1 MLSPRGKRRKKATA
15 TLNNSGSERR
25 PPNRQRE
32 SGTGAIRTGNG
43 AVSPPVAGDKRGA
56 GADGG
61 AGPRRRK
68 CPRRQR
74 KRRGHQAAERWKAL
88 SPLAGRGLPG
98 AGGSGAGPQAC
109 SGIRRGPRGC
119 RLPGTGPGSGGG
131 LKGAARR
138 QSGQLGVLRPW
149 PLPSAHMA
157 SGVDEAVEE
166 LPHDGTCDECEP
178 DEAPGADEVC
188 RECGF
193 CYCRGHAEA
202 HRQKFPSHHLA
213 GYVHGAAQPW
223 TSGAQ
228 GNGEG
233 PEDVEAK
240 AEEERDIESELR
252 EDSESEEES
261 ESEDDSDEESEEDS
275 EEEMEDEQESEADED
290 NQEGESEA
298 EGETE
303 AESEFDPEIEMEAER
318 VAKRKCLDHGLDLST
333 YCQEDKQLICVLC
346 PVTGAHQ
353 GHQLSTLD
361 EAFEELRSK
370 DSGGLKAAMIE
381 LVERLKFKSS
391 DPKVTQDQM
400 KEFIQQE
407 FKKVQKVI
415 ADEEQ
420 KALHLVD
427 IQEAMA
433 TAHVTEIL
441 ADIQSHMDRL
451 MTQMA
456 QAKEQLDTSNESAE
470 PKALEGFEEGPSGA
484 SEEEDT

>member
-1 MLSPRGKRRKKATA
+1 MRDEA
-15 TLNNSGSERR
+15 
-25 PPNRQRE
+25 Q
-32 SGTGAIRTGNG
+32 
-43 AVSPPVAGDKRGA
+43 RGA
-56 GADGG
+56 QRREAEWAAGPALSAGRAQGLSGAD
-61 AGPRRRK
+61 
-68 CPRRQR
+68 
-74 KRRGHQAAERWKAL
+74 AARP
-88 SPLAGRGLPG
+88 SG
-98 AGGSGAGPQAC
+98 AGGRS
-109 SGIRRGPRGC
+109 
-119 RLPGTGPGSGGG
+119 PGS
-131 LKGAARR
+131 RR
-138 QSGQLGVLRPW
+138 ACVRRPRAVQAESTSDARPW
-149 PLPSAHMA
+149 PRPCSHMA
-157 SGVDEAVEE
+157 SGVGAACEE
-166 LPHDGTCDECEP
+166 LPPDGTCDECEP
-178 DEAPGADEVC
+178 DEAPGAEEVC
-188 RECGF
+188 RDCGF
-193 CYCRGHAEA
+193 CYCRRHADA
-202 HRQKFPSHHLA
+202 HRQKFPSHRLA
-213 GYVHGAAQPW
+213 EYVHGAQACTPP
-223 TSGAQ
+223 AR
-228 GNGEG
+228 EDDEV
-233 PEDVEAK
+233 PEDVEAQGEPEGEVESEVG
-240 AEEERDIESELR
+240 EEESESE

-261 ESEDDSDEESEEDS
+261 ETEEDTEDESEEESEEEDS
-275 EEEMEDEQESEADED
+275 EEEMEDEQESEAEED

-318 VAKRKCLDHGLDLST
+318 VAKRKCPDHGLDLST
-333 YCQEDKQLICVLC
+333 YCQEDRQLICVLC
-346 PVTGAHQ
+346 PVIGAHR
-353 GHQLSTLD
+353 GHQLATLD

-391 DPKVTQDQM
+391 DPKVTRDQM
-400 KEFIQQE
+400 KVFIQQE

-470 PKALEGFEEGPSGA
+470 PKAEGDEEGPSGA

>member
-1 MLSPRGKRRKKATA
+1 MA
-15 TLNNSGSERR
+15 
-25 PPNRQRE
+25 
-32 SGTGAIRTGNG
+32 
-43 AVSPPVAGDKRGA
+43 
-56 GADGG
+56 
-61 AGPRRRK
+61 
-68 CPRRQR
+68 
-74 KRRGHQAAERWKAL
+74 
-88 SPLAGRGLPG
+88 
-98 AGGSGAGPQAC
+98 
-109 SGIRRGPRGC
+109 
-119 RLPGTGPGSGGG
+119 SGGG
-131 LKGAARR
+131 AAF
-138 QSGQLGVLRPW
+138 
-149 PLPSAHMA
+149 
-157 SGVDEAVEE
+157 EE

-178 DEAPGADEVC
+178 DEAPGAEEVC
-188 RECGF
+188 RDCGF
-193 CYCRGHAEA
+193 CYCRRHAEA
-202 HRQKFPSHHLA
+202 HGQKFPRHHLA
-213 GYVHGAAQPW
+213 EYVHGASQAW
-223 TSGAQ
+223 ASGARER
-228 GNGEG
+228 GGGEQ
-233 PEDVEAK
+233 EDEAQVENEK
-240 AEEERDIESELR
+240 AVESEAGEESESE

-261 ESEDDSDEESEEDS
+261 ETEEESEDESDDESEEDS
-275 EEEMEDEQESEADED
+275 EEEMEDEQESEAEED
-290 NQEGESEA
+290 NQEEGESEA

-318 VAKRKCLDHGLDLST
+318 VAKRKCPDHGLDLST

-346 PVTGAHQ
+346 PVIGAHQ

-391 DPKVTQDQM
+391 DPKVTRDQM
-400 KEFIQQE
+400 KVFIQQE

-470 PKALEGFEEGPSGA
+470 PKAEGDEEGPSGA

>member
-1 MLSPRGKRRKKATA
+1 MASR
-15 TLNNSGSERR
+15 
-25 PPNRQRE
+25 
-32 SGTGAIRTGNG
+32 
-43 AVSPPVAGDKRGA
+43 V
-56 GADGG
+56 
-61 AGPRRRK
+61 
-68 CPRRQR
+68 
-74 KRRGHQAAERWKAL
+74 
-88 SPLAGRGLPG
+88 
-98 AGGSGAGPQAC
+98 
-109 SGIRRGPRGC
+109 
-119 RLPGTGPGSGGG
+119 
-131 LKGAARR
+131 GAA
-138 QSGQLGVLRPW
+138 L
-149 PLPSAHMA
+149 
-157 SGVDEAVEE
+157 EE

-178 DEAPGADEVC
+178 DEAPGAEEVC

-193 CYCRGHAEA
+193 CYCHRHAEA
-202 HRQKFPSHHLA
+202 HKQKFLSHHLA
-213 GYVHGAAQPW
+213 EYVHGAQAW
-223 TSGAQ
+223 TSRGP
-228 GNGEG
+228 GEG
-233 PEDVEAK
+233 AGKEDIEAQVEPDR
-240 AEEERDIESELR
+240 EIESES
-252 EDSESEEES
+252 EGASESEEES
-261 ESEDDSDEESEEDS
+261 ETEEESEEESDDEESEEDS
-275 EEEMEDEQESEADED
+275 EEEMEDEQESEAEED

-318 VAKRKCLDHGLDLST
+318 VAKRKCPDHGLDLST
-333 YCQEDKQLICVLC
+333 YCQEDRQLICVLC
-346 PVTGAHQ
+346 PVIGAHQ

-391 DPKVTQDQM
+391 DPKVTRDQM
-400 KEFIQQE
+400 KLFIQQE

-470 PKALEGFEEGPSGA
+470 PKAEGDEEGPSGA

>member
-1 MLSPRGKRRKKATA
+1 
-15 TLNNSGSERR
+15 
-25 PPNRQRE
+25 
-32 SGTGAIRTGNG
+32 
-43 AVSPPVAGDKRGA
+43 
-56 GADGG
+56 
-61 AGPRRRK
+61 
-68 CPRRQR
+68 
-74 KRRGHQAAERWKAL
+74 
-88 SPLAGRGLPG
+88 
-98 AGGSGAGPQAC
+98 
-109 SGIRRGPRGC
+109 
-119 RLPGTGPGSGGG
+119 
-131 LKGAARR
+131 
-138 QSGQLGVLRPW
+138 
-149 PLPSAHMA
+149 MA
-157 SGVDEAVEE
+157 SGVGAAFEE

-178 DEAPGADEVC
+178 DEAPGAQEVC

-193 CYCRGHAEA
+193 CYCHRHAEA
-202 HRQKFPSHHLA
+202 HRQKFLSHHLA
-213 GYVHGAAQPW
+213 EYIHGAGAW
-223 TSGAQ
+223 TSGAKRE
-228 GNGEG
+228 GEG
-233 PEDVEAK
+233 QDKGEAK
-240 AEEERDIESELR
+240 VENETEIDSEAGEEN
-252 EDSESEEES
+252 ESEEES
-261 ESEDDSDEESEEDS
+261 ESEESETEEESEDESDEDSEEDS
-275 EEEMEDEQESEADED
+275 EEEMEDEQESEAEED
-290 NQEGESEA
+290 NQEEGESEA

-318 VAKRKCLDHGLDLST
+318 VAKRKCPDHGLDLST
-333 YCQEDKQLICVLC
+333 YCQEDRQLICVLC
-346 PVTGAHQ
+346 PVIGAHQ

-391 DPKVTQDQM
+391 DPKVTRDQM
-400 KEFIQQE
+400 KVFIQQE

-470 PKALEGFEEGPSGA
+470 PKAEGDEEGPSSA

>member
-1 MLSPRGKRRKKATA
+1 
-15 TLNNSGSERR
+15 
-25 PPNRQRE
+25 
-32 SGTGAIRTGNG
+32 
-43 AVSPPVAGDKRGA
+43 
-56 GADGG
+56 
-61 AGPRRRK
+61 
-68 CPRRQR
+68 
-74 KRRGHQAAERWKAL
+74 
-88 SPLAGRGLPG
+88 
-98 AGGSGAGPQAC
+98 
-109 SGIRRGPRGC
+109 
-119 RLPGTGPGSGGG
+119 
-131 LKGAARR
+131 
-138 QSGQLGVLRPW
+138 
-149 PLPSAHMA
+149 MA
-157 SGVDEAVEE
+157 SGVGAAFEE

-178 DEAPGADEVC
+178 DEAPGAEEVC

-193 CYCRGHAEA
+193 CYCRRHAEA
-202 HRQKFPSHHLA
+202 HRQKFLSHHLTE
-213 GYVHGAAQPW
+213 YIHGAQAW
-223 TSGAQ
+223 TSRAG
-228 GNGEG
+228 GEG
-233 PEDVEAK
+233 AGKEEVGAKVEQAG
-240 AEEERDIESELR
+240 EVESEAGEESESE

-261 ESEDDSDEESEEDS
+261 ETEEESEDESDEESEEDS
-275 EEEMEDEQESEADED
+275 EEEMEDEQESEAEED

-318 VAKRKCLDHGLDLST
+318 VAKRKCPDRGLDLST
-333 YCQEDKQLICVLC
+333 YCQEDRQLICVLC
-346 PVTGAHQ
+346 PVIGAHQ

-370 DSGGLKAAMIE
+370 DSGELKAAMIE

-391 DPKVTQDQM
+391 DPKVTRDQM
-400 KEFIQQE
+400 KMFIQQE

-470 PKALEGFEEGPSGA
+470 PKAEGDEEGPSGA

>member
-1 MLSPRGKRRKKATA
+1 
-15 TLNNSGSERR
+15 
-25 PPNRQRE
+25 
-32 SGTGAIRTGNG
+32 
-43 AVSPPVAGDKRGA
+43 
-56 GADGG
+56 
-61 AGPRRRK
+61 
-68 CPRRQR
+68 
-74 KRRGHQAAERWKAL
+74 
-88 SPLAGRGLPG
+88 
-98 AGGSGAGPQAC
+98 
-109 SGIRRGPRGC
+109 
-119 RLPGTGPGSGGG
+119 
-131 LKGAARR
+131 
-138 QSGQLGVLRPW
+138 
-149 PLPSAHMA
+149 MA
-157 SGVDEAVEE
+157 SGVGAAFEE

-178 DEAPGADEVC
+178 DEAPGAEQVC
-188 RECGF
+188 RECAF
-193 CYCRGHAEA
+193 CYCPRHAEA
-202 HRQKFPSHHLA
+202 HRHRFPGHHLA
-213 GYVHGAAQPW
+213 RYVHLPAAPAAPAPAPARPASRAKDGA
-223 TSGAQ
+223 
-228 GNGEG
+228 
-233 PEDVEAK
+233 EAPGRNHVQN
-240 AEEERDIESELR
+240 ERDLESESD
-252 EDSESEEES
+252 EDSESEEDS
-261 ESEDDSDEESEEDS
+261 GTDEDSEEDS
-275 EEEMEDEQESEADED
+275 EEDMEDEQDSDAED
-290 NQEGESEA
+290 DNAEGESEA

-318 VAKRKCLDHGLDLST
+318 VAKRKCPDHGLDLST
-333 YCQEDKQLICVLC
+333 YCQEDRQLICVLC
-346 PVTGAHQ
+346 PVIGTHQ

-391 DPKVTQDQM
+391 DPKVTRDQM
-400 KEFIQQE
+400 KVFIQQE

-470 PKALEGFEEGPSGA
+470 PKAEGDEEGPSGA

>member
-1 MLSPRGKRRKKATA
+1 
-15 TLNNSGSERR
+15 
-25 PPNRQRE
+25 
-32 SGTGAIRTGNG
+32 
-43 AVSPPVAGDKRGA
+43 
-56 GADGG
+56 
-61 AGPRRRK
+61 
-68 CPRRQR
+68 
-74 KRRGHQAAERWKAL
+74 
-88 SPLAGRGLPG
+88 
-98 AGGSGAGPQAC
+98 
-109 SGIRRGPRGC
+109 
-119 RLPGTGPGSGGG
+119 
-131 LKGAARR
+131 
-138 QSGQLGVLRPW
+138 
-149 PLPSAHMA
+149 MA
-157 SGVDEAVEE
+157 SGVGAACEE
-166 LPHDGTCDECEP
+166 LPPDGTCDECEP
-178 DEAPGADEVC
+178 DEAPGAEEVC
-188 RECGF
+188 RDCGF
-193 CYCRGHAEA
+193 CYCRRHADA
-202 HRQKFPSHHLA
+202 HRQKFLSHRLA
-213 GYVHGAAQPW
+213 EYVHGAQAW
-223 TSGAQ
+223 TPPAR
-228 GNGEG
+228 EDDEV

-240 AEEERDIESELR
+240 GEPEGEVESEVGEEESESE

-261 ESEDDSDEESEEDS
+261 ETEEDSEDESEEESEEDS
-275 EEEMEDEQESEADED
+275 EEEMEDEQESEAEED

-318 VAKRKCLDHGLDLST
+318 VAKRKCPDHGLDLST
-333 YCQEDKQLICVLC
+333 YCQEDRQLICVLC
-346 PVTGAHQ
+346 PVIGAHR

-391 DPKVTQDQM
+391 DPKQGIASFNVSGAGMKTLNHSDLRRVSRISKKKLVTRDQM
-400 KEFIQQE
+400 KVFIQQE

-470 PKALEGFEEGPSGA
+470 PKAEVNENAGDF
-484 SEEEDT
+484 

>member
-1 MLSPRGKRRKKATA
+1 
-15 TLNNSGSERR
+15 
-25 PPNRQRE
+25 
-32 SGTGAIRTGNG
+32 
-43 AVSPPVAGDKRGA
+43 
-56 GADGG
+56 
-61 AGPRRRK
+61 
-68 CPRRQR
+68 
-74 KRRGHQAAERWKAL
+74 
-88 SPLAGRGLPG
+88 
-98 AGGSGAGPQAC
+98 
-109 SGIRRGPRGC
+109 
-119 RLPGTGPGSGGG
+119 
-131 LKGAARR
+131 
-138 QSGQLGVLRPW
+138 
-149 PLPSAHMA
+149 MA
-157 SGVDEAVEE
+157 SGVGAAFEE

-178 DEAPGADEVC
+178 DEAPGAEEVC

-193 CYCRGHAEA
+193 CYCRRHAEA
-202 HRQKFPSHHLA
+202 HKEKFLSHHLA
-213 GYVHGAAQPW
+213 EYIHGAQAW
-223 TSGAQ
+223 TSRAG
-228 GNGEG
+228 GEG
-233 PEDVEAK
+233 AGKEEVGAKVEQDG
-240 AEEERDIESELR
+240 EVESEAGEESESE

-261 ESEDDSDEESEEDS
+261 ETEEESEDESDEESDEDS
-275 EEEMEDEQESEADED
+275 EEEMEDEQESEAEED

-318 VAKRKCLDHGLDLST
+318 VAKRKCPDHGLDLST
-333 YCQEDKQLICVLC
+333 YCQEDRQLICVLC
-346 PVTGAHQ
+346 PVIGAHQ

-391 DPKVTQDQM
+391 DPKVTRDQM
-400 KEFIQQE
+400 KVFIQQE

-470 PKALEGFEEGPSGA
+470 PKAEGDEEGPRVSLPSA
-484 SEEEDT
+484 WKACLKRIKK

>member
-1 MLSPRGKRRKKATA
+1 
-15 TLNNSGSERR
+15 
-25 PPNRQRE
+25 
-32 SGTGAIRTGNG
+32 
-43 AVSPPVAGDKRGA
+43 
-56 GADGG
+56 
-61 AGPRRRK
+61 
-68 CPRRQR
+68 
-74 KRRGHQAAERWKAL
+74 
-88 SPLAGRGLPG
+88 
-98 AGGSGAGPQAC
+98 
-109 SGIRRGPRGC
+109 
-119 RLPGTGPGSGGG
+119 
-131 LKGAARR
+131 
-138 QSGQLGVLRPW
+138 
-149 PLPSAHMA
+149 MA
-157 SGVDEAVEE
+157 SGVGAAFEE

-178 DEAPGADEVC
+178 DEAPGAEEVC
-188 RECGF
+188 RECAF
-193 CYCRGHAEA
+193 CYCHRHAEA

-213 GYVHGAAQPW
+213 QYVHGAAQAW
-223 TSGAQ
+223 TAGAPGQ
-228 GNGEG
+228 GDAKE
-233 PEDVEAK
+233 EAEAK
-240 AEEERDIESELR
+240 VENERDLESEVGEESESE

-261 ESEDDSDEESEEDS
+261 ETEEESEDESEDESEEDS
-275 EEEMEDEQESEADED
+275 EEEMEDEQESEAEED

-318 VAKRKCLDHGLDLST
+318 VAKRKCPDHGLDLST

-346 PVTGAHQ
+346 PVIGTHQ

-391 DPKVTQDQM
+391 DPKVTRDQM
-400 KEFIQQE
+400 KVFIQQE

-433 TAHVTEIL
+433 SAHVTEIL
-441 ADIQSHMDRL
+441 ADIQSPMYRL

-470 PKALEGFEEGPSGA
+470 PKAEGDEEGPSGA

>member
-1 MLSPRGKRRKKATA
+1 MAS
-15 TLNNSGSERR
+15 
-25 PPNRQRE
+25 
-32 SGTGAIRTGNG
+32 
-43 AVSPPVAGDKRGA
+43 GA
-56 GADGG
+56 GA
-61 AGPRRRK
+61 AF
-68 CPRRQR
+68 
-74 KRRGHQAAERWKAL
+74 
-88 SPLAGRGLPG
+88 
-98 AGGSGAGPQAC
+98 
-109 SGIRRGPRGC
+109 
-119 RLPGTGPGSGGG
+119 
-131 LKGAARR
+131 
-138 QSGQLGVLRPW
+138 
-149 PLPSAHMA
+149 
-157 SGVDEAVEE
+157 EE

-178 DEAPGADEVC
+178 DEAPGAEEVC
-188 RECGF
+188 RECAF
-193 CYCRGHAEA
+193 CYCHRHAEA

-213 GYVHGAAQPW
+213 QYVHGAAQAW
-223 TSGAQ
+223 TAGAPGQ
-228 GNGEG
+228 GDAKE
-233 PEDVEAK
+233 EAEAK
-240 AEEERDIESELR
+240 VENERDLESEVGEESESE

-261 ESEDDSDEESEEDS
+261 ETEEESEDESEDESEEDS
-275 EEEMEDEQESEADED
+275 EEEMEDEQESEAEED

-318 VAKRKCLDHGLDLST
+318 VAKRKCPDHGLDLST

-346 PVTGAHQ
+346 PVIGTHQ

-391 DPKVTQDQM
+391 DPKVTRDQM
-400 KEFIQQE
+400 KVFIQQE

-470 PKALEGFEEGPSGA
+470 PKAEGDEEGPRKVRLSTRNTA
-484 SEEEDT
+484 QRRRSCESCSEGRERSISQLSLAARRFLVSSLPETEVEMELARKMPKVERTRTSLPRQRCQ

>member
-1 MLSPRGKRRKKATA
+1 MA
-15 TLNNSGSERR
+15 
-25 PPNRQRE
+25 
-32 SGTGAIRTGNG
+32 
-43 AVSPPVAGDKRGA
+43 
-56 GADGG
+56 
-61 AGPRRRK
+61 
-68 CPRRQR
+68 
-74 KRRGHQAAERWKAL
+74 
-88 SPLAGRGLPG
+88 
-98 AGGSGAGPQAC
+98 
-109 SGIRRGPRGC
+109 
-119 RLPGTGPGSGGG
+119 SGGG
-131 LKGAARR
+131 AAF
-138 QSGQLGVLRPW
+138 
-149 PLPSAHMA
+149 
-157 SGVDEAVEE
+157 EE
-166 LPHDGTCDECEP
+166 LPPDGTCDECEP
-178 DEAPGADEVC
+178 DEAPGAEEVC
-188 RECGF
+188 QECGF
-193 CYCRGHAEA
+193 CYCRRHAEA
-202 HRQKFPSHHLA
+202 HGQKFPRHHLA
-213 GYVHGAAQPW
+213 EYVHGAAQAW
-223 TSGAQ
+223 TPGAR
-228 GNGEG
+228 GDGAGE
-233 PEDVEAK
+233 EEVEAQVENEK
-240 AEEERDIESELR
+240 ALESEAGEETESE
-252 EDSESEEES
+252 EDCESEEES
-261 ESEDDSDEESEEDS
+261 QTEEESEDESEEDSEEDS
-275 EEEMEDEQESEADED
+275 EEEMEDEQESEAEED
-290 NQEGESEA
+290 NQEEGESEA

-318 VAKRKCLDHGLDLST
+318 VAKRKCPDHGLDLST

-346 PVTGAHQ
+346 PVIGAHQ

-391 DPKVTQDQM
+391 DPKVTRDQM
-400 KEFIQQE
+400 KVFIQQE

-470 PKALEGFEEGPSGA
+470 PKAEGDEEGPSGA

>member
-1 MLSPRGKRRKKATA
+1 M
-15 TLNNSGSERR
+15 RR
-25 PPNRQRE
+25 P
-32 SGTGAIRTGNG
+32 
-43 AVSPPVAGDKRGA
+43 
-56 GADGG
+56 
-61 AGPRRRK
+61 
-68 CPRRQR
+68 
-74 KRRGHQAAERWKAL
+74 
-88 SPLAGRGLPG
+88 
-98 AGGSGAGPQAC
+98 
-109 SGIRRGPRGC
+109 RRGPR
-119 RLPGTGPGSGGG
+119 PGPRPCTHMAAGV
-131 LKGAARR
+131 GAAF
-138 QSGQLGVLRPW
+138 
-149 PLPSAHMA
+149 
-157 SGVDEAVEE
+157 EE
-166 LPHDGTCDECEP
+166 LPHDGTCDQCEP
-178 DEAPGADEVC
+178 DEAPGAEQVC

-193 CYCRGHAEA
+193 CYCRRHAGE
-202 HRQKFPSHHLA
+202 HRQKFPGHHLA
-213 GYVHGAAQPW
+213 EYVHGAQAWACRAP
-223 TSGAQ
+223 
-228 GNGEG
+228 GEG
-233 PEDVEAK
+233 EGQQGVEAK
-240 AEEERDIESELR
+240 VENERDVESEAGEDSVSA

-261 ESEDDSDEESEEDS
+261 ETEEESEEESDDESEEDS
-275 EEEMEDEQESEADED
+275 EEEMEDEQESEAEED
-290 NQEGESEA
+290 NREDGDSEA

-318 VAKRKCLDHGLDLST
+318 VAKRKCPDHGLDLST

-346 PVTGAHQ
+346 PVIGAHQ

-391 DPKVTQDQM
+391 DPKVTRDQM
-400 KEFIQQE
+400 KVFIQQE

-470 PKALEGFEEGPSGA
+470 PKAEGDEEGPSGA

>member
-1 MLSPRGKRRKKATA
+1 MKA
-15 TLNNSGSERR
+15 
-25 PPNRQRE
+25 E
-32 SGTGAIRTGNG
+32 ST
-43 AVSPPVAGDKRGA
+43 S
-56 GADGG
+56 
-61 AGPRRRK
+61 
-68 CPRRQR
+68 
-74 KRRGHQAAERWKAL
+74 
-88 SPLAGRGLPG
+88 
-98 AGGSGAGPQAC
+98 
-109 SGIRRGPRGC
+109 
-119 RLPGTGPGSGGG
+119 
-131 LKGAARR
+131 AARP
-138 QSGQLGVLRPW
+138 RPR
-149 PLPSAHMA
+149 PCSHMA
-157 SGVDEAVEE
+157 SGVGAACEE
-166 LPHDGTCDECEP
+166 LPPDGTCDECEP
-178 DEAPGADEVC
+178 DEAPGAEEVC
-188 RECGF
+188 RDCGF
-193 CYCRGHAEA
+193 CYCRRHADA
-202 HRQKFPSHHLA
+202 HRQKFLSHRLA
-213 GYVHGAAQPW
+213 EYVHGAPAWAPAAAREDD
-223 TSGAQ
+223 GAA
-228 GNGEG
+228 
-233 PEDVEAK
+233 PEDAVEAK
-240 AEEERDIESELR
+240 GEPEGEGEGEVESEVG
-252 EDSESEEES
+252 EEES
-261 ESEDDSDEESEEDS
+261 ESEEEEEEDSGESEEEESETEEDSEDESEEESEEDS
-275 EEEMEDEQESEADED
+275 EEEMEDDQESEAEED

-318 VAKRKCLDHGLDLST
+318 VAKRKCPDHGLDLST
-333 YCQEDKQLICVLC
+333 YCQEDRQLICVLC
-346 PVTGAHQ
+346 PVIGAHR

-391 DPKVTQDQM
+391 DPKVTRDQM
-400 KEFIQQE
+400 KVFIQQE

-470 PKALEGFEEGPSGA
+470 PKAEGEEEGPSGA

>member
-1 MLSPRGKRRKKATA
+1 L
-15 TLNNSGSERR
+15 L
-25 PPNRQRE
+25 
-32 SGTGAIRTGNG
+32 GA
-43 AVSPPVAGDKRGA
+43 
-56 GADGG
+56 
-61 AGPRRRK
+61 
-68 CPRRQR
+68 
-74 KRRGHQAAERWKAL
+74 E
-88 SPLAGRGLPG
+88 
-98 AGGSGAGPQAC
+98 
-109 SGIRRGPRGC
+109 
-119 RLPGTGPGSGGG
+119 
-131 LKGAARR
+131 
-138 QSGQLGVLRPW
+138 
-149 PLPSAHMA
+149 
-157 SGVDEAVEE
+157 
-166 LPHDGTCDECEP
+166 
-178 DEAPGADEVC
+178 EVC
-188 RECGF
+188 RECAF
-193 CYCRGHAEA
+193 CYCHRHAEA

-213 GYVHGAAQPW
+213 QYVHGAAQAW
-223 TSGAQ
+223 TAGTPAQ
-228 GNGEG
+228 GDAKE
-233 PEDVEAK
+233 EAEAK
-240 AEEERDIESELR
+240 VENERDLESEVG
-252 EDSESEEES
+252 EESESEDDSESEEES
-261 ESEDDSDEESEEDS
+261 ETEEESEDESDEESEEDS
-275 EEEMEDEQESEADED
+275 EEEMEDEQESEAEED

-318 VAKRKCLDHGLDLST
+318 VAKRKCPDHGLDLST

-346 PVTGAHQ
+346 PVIGTHQ

-391 DPKVTQDQM
+391 DPKVTRDQM
-400 KEFIQQE
+400 KVFIQQE

-470 PKALEGFEEGPSGA
+470 PKAEGDEEGPRTDVESGRACAVPVKKRTHEGLPSPVETHPSPLCVCDGVYVAA
-484 SEEEDT
+484 SAFCESCPATNVLPPDTPPDPQQAHLSPRDDQFYCD

>member
-1 MLSPRGKRRKKATA
+1 
-15 TLNNSGSERR
+15 
-25 PPNRQRE
+25 
-32 SGTGAIRTGNG
+32 
-43 AVSPPVAGDKRGA
+43 
-56 GADGG
+56 
-61 AGPRRRK
+61 
-68 CPRRQR
+68 
-74 KRRGHQAAERWKAL
+74 
-88 SPLAGRGLPG
+88 
-98 AGGSGAGPQAC
+98 
-109 SGIRRGPRGC
+109 
-119 RLPGTGPGSGGG
+119 
-131 LKGAARR
+131 
-138 QSGQLGVLRPW
+138 
-149 PLPSAHMA
+149 MA
-157 SGVDEAVEE
+157 SGGRAACEQ

-178 DEAPGADEVC
+178 DEAPGAAELC

-193 CYCRGHAEA
+193 CYCRRHAEA
-202 HRQKFPSHHLA
+202 HARQFPGHRLA
-213 GYVHGAAQPW
+213 AYVHGAARAR

-228 GNGEG
+228 GAEHA
-233 PEDVEAK
+233 EAT
-240 AEEERDIESELR
+240 EEREAGAESES
-252 EDSESEEES
+252 EEGSESEEES
-261 ESEDDSDEESEEDS
+261 ETGEDSETGEESDDDESEEDS
-275 EEEMEDEQESEADED
+275 EEEMEDEQESGAEED
-290 NQEGESEA
+290 NREEGESEA

-303 AESEFDPEIEMEAER
+303 AESEFDPEVEMEAER
-318 VAKRKCLDHGLDLST
+318 VAKRKCPDHGLDLST
-333 YCQEDKQLICVLC
+333 YCQEDKRLICVLC
-346 PVTGAHQ
+346 PVVGAHR

-391 DPKVTQDQM
+391 DPKVTRDQM
-400 KEFIQQE
+400 KVFIQQE

-470 PKALEGFEEGPSGA
+470 PKAEGDEEGPRKISPELTTA
-484 SEEEDT
+484 NPPLFAEEVWP